1 MSDDERIRRLEQQ
14 VDHLYR
20 HLGLAPLP
28 GAGAGG
34 STSADAELLA
44 LVDDGKKIHAIKRY
58 RELTGVGLKE
68 ASDAVDELE
77 RRYRLA

>member
-28 GAGAGG
+28 GAGG
-34 STSADAELLA
+34 STSTDAELLA
-44 LVDDGKKIHAIKRY
+44 LVNDGKKIHAIKRY

-68 ASDAVDELE
+68 AHDAVDELE